1 MLKSVDIESVVF
13 HRTQD
18 LYPVDWDLGLAIAG
32 PIFDFSVSYNDNDG
46 SGSRSFGFNMIFV
59 WERKG
64 HSRSRDNVNATN
76 SKDVSNSCNANNSRD
91 DNNSGKPETE
101 EIPGTAETLR
111 KNSTDASNSNKTSR
125 DLATARAPT
134 TETPS
139 IAGAPVT
146 VKTPG
151 KEGSQQQQNC
161 QLDSCSKKN
170 NLHFVKFMTERWD
183 NKIFPSS
190 FLFLL
195 DPGSGNRRKWGFGI
209 KHPGSATPYN
219 INLHSAFP
227 PHSLR
232 HTWHAEWINVSRPT
246 YTVPTA
252 HILREPKR
260 VETCGLPPIQRPKT
274 LECRHGRPAQF
285 IRRRRETGMICS
297 VMEAAKNITRTGCSS
312 RICAIPA
319 AVFVCTRRTLI
330 TQITHGRQEQYSRVP
345 SLWSPICMNM

>member
-1 MLKSVDIESVVF
+1 
-13 HRTQD
+13 
-18 LYPVDWDLGLAIAG
+18 
-32 PIFDFSVSYNDNDG
+32 
-46 SGSRSFGFNMIFV
+46 
-59 WERKG
+59 
-64 HSRSRDNVNATN
+64 VNATN

-195 DPGSGNRRKWGFGI
+195 DPGSGNRRK
-209 KHPGSATPYN
+209 
-219 INLHSAFP
+219 
-227 PHSLR
+227 
-232 HTWHAEWINVSRPT
+232 
-246 YTVPTA
+246 
-252 HILREPKR
+252 
-260 VETCGLPPIQRPKT
+260 
-274 LECRHGRPAQF
+274 
-285 IRRRRETGMICS
+285 
-297 VMEAAKNITRTGCSS
+297 
-312 RICAIPA
+312 
-319 AVFVCTRRTLI
+319 
-330 TQITHGRQEQYSRVP
+330 
-345 SLWSPICMNM
+345 